1 MITLWVMAAVMVL
14 AALALVLRPLLS
26 APALPA
32 VGQQDA
38 NVEIFRRRLAELD
51 AEREAGLLTEGDA
64 ADART
69 ELERQL
75 LGDVEPKPK
84 TVVQRGRPAYVTAA
98 IVAIALPLAAVLLY
112 LKFGSPNAFMQVAD
126 SGVPQAEQDQLAFIQ
141 KHLAEL
147 ESKVQ
152 EEPDNLEA
160 VLMLGRAYLI
170 LQRYDEAVTLYAG
183 AESRFAD
190 QPALLVDHAEALAY
204 AQGGNLLGESDTLI
218 DRALELEPGFAK
230 GLWLAGLVAVQ
241 QDRPDEAREHWQK
254 LLAVLPPESG
264 TAVRVRELLA
274 QVGGA
279 PATAPS
285 QETPAAAG
293 NVALQVQVTLSPE
306 LAGRVPDGATVFVLA
321 RAADGP
327 RAPLAVVRQPASSL
341 PLAVTLD
348 DTTAMVEG
356 MSISRFPQI
365 VVEARISASGNAI
378 RQPGDLIGTSE
389 AIEVKDGA
397 KLQIQIDQVVQ

>member
-1 MITLWVMAAVMVL
+1 MITLWVVAAVMVL
-14 AALALVLRPLLS
+14 AALALVLRPLLT
-26 APALPA
+26 APALPT

-51 AEREAGLLTEGDA
+51 AERDAGLLSENDA

-75 LGDVEPKPK
+75 LGDIDPKP
-84 TVVQRGRPAYVTAA
+84 TVTVRSGRPAYVTAA
-98 IVAIALPLAAVLLY
+98 IVAVALPLAAVLLY
-112 LKFGSPNAFMQVAD
+112 LQFGSPNVFMQAVD
-126 SGVPQAEQDQLAFIQ
+126 SGVPQAEQDQLAFIE

-170 LQRYDEAVTLYAG
+170 LQRYDDAVTLYAG
-183 AESRFAD
+183 AESRFSD

-204 AQGGNLLGESDTLI
+204 AQGGNLLGQPDTLI
-218 DRALELEPGFAK
+218 DRALGLEPGFAK

-241 QDRPDEAREHWQK
+241 QDRPDEARAHWQK

-274 QVGGA
+274 QVGSA
-279 PATAPS
+279 PAAAPS
-285 QETPAAAG
+285 QEAPPAAG

-306 LAGRVPDGATVFVLA
+306 LADRVPEGATVFVLA
-321 RAADGP
+321 RAASGP
-327 RAPLAVVRQPASSL
+327 RAPLAVVRQPVGSL

-348 DTTAMVEG
+348 DSMAMVEG
-356 MSISRFPQI
+356 MNISRFSQV
-365 VVEARISASGNAI
+365 VVEARVSASGNAI
-378 RQPGDLIGTSE
+378 RQPGDLIGTSQP
-389 AIEVKDGA
+389 IEVQDGA
-397 KLQIQIDQVVQ
+397 KLQIEIDEVVQ